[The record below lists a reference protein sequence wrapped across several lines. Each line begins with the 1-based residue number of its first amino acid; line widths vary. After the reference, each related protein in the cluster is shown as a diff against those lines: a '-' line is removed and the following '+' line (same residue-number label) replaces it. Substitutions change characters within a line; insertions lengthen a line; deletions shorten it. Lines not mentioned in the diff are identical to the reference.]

1 MSLAVFI
8 NLFGAGLLSLF
19 VPALQAKLKPLGLF
33 ELFAQVTKPQPCN
46 TFTNSIQ
53 WFQCPRIRPD
63 IHICIRNETRAP
75 RKA

>member
-33 ELFAQVTKPQPCN
+33 ELFAQVTKSQPCN
-46 TFTNSIQ
+46 TLTNSSQ
-53 WFQCPRIRPD
+53 WFQCPRICPD
-63 IHICIRNETRAP
+63 LHLRIRNETRTP